1 MLKDKL
7 RLVQEYIVKHSKV
20 VFPII
25 VIAAVAVTVTIAL
38 NAGNENNS
46 VLQGTDTSGTT
57 TESTE
62 QALEPVSQDVPLVQ
76 NEDANI
82 YALIATYYNAV
93 ALGDTDTIAS
103 ICDVV
108 TETEILRY
116 KEMANYIESY
126 PVLEVYTKP
135 GYEEGSTI
143 AYVYYK
149 VTFNNQTEQSPGYQA
164 HYICTNEQGQLY
176 LKKGESSDAV
186 NEYIGIVSSQDDV
199 VDFNNRITVEY
210 NELMVNHPE
219 LLEYLNELTTQ
230 VNKSVGE
237 ILAQQA
243 AAAGE
248 SGAGETAQNPEEP
261 AEGTAPSEGA
271 PAEPTVQYVT
281 ATDTVNVRVSDSELA
296 ERLGKVATGTQLQL
310 LEQRANGWSKV
321 LYDNQEG
328 YIKSE
333 FLQVSESTG
342 NAESADGTQSIGTV
356 TATTNINVRA
366 SASETAER
374 LGVLAGGES
383 AELLANE
390 NGWSKINYN
399 GQVGYVKS
407 EFVQ

>member
-46 VLQGTDTSGTT
+46 VLQGTDTTGTA

-62 QALEPVSQDVPLVQ
+62 QALEPVSREVPLVQ

-164 HYICTNEQGQLY
+164 HYICTNEQGELY

-243 AAAGE
+243 AAATESTAGGE
-248 SGAGETAQNPEEP
+248 GETPETP
-261 AEGTAPSEGA
+261 ADGTTPSEET
-271 PAEPTVQYVT
+271 PAEPTIQYAT

-333 FLQVSESTG
+333 FLQVSASTG